1 MKNCTCRITIFSYT
15 NIVKLKIQ
23 SKNSFSGSI
32 VIGMEE
38 KLRRTVIGLTGPSG
52 AGKGMVGKIFEE
64 NGIPCIDTD
73 LVYRKLLIP
82 PSECLDELCGYFGNG
97 ITDDNG
103 TLDRRKLAKVVFGKG
118 NEKKL
123 AVLNSI
129 SHRHILNKVR
139 ETIKEYNNTGFSV
152 VAVDAPLLFESGFDS
167 ECDLIV
173 SVMAPYN
180 ERLSRIILRD
190 GISEDA
196 AKMRL
201 SAQHGDEYYTERS
214 DYIINNDCDTER
226 LMLQTLIII
235 KDILKQ
241 AENKV

>member
-1 MKNCTCRITIFSYT
+1 
-15 NIVKLKIQ
+15 
-23 SKNSFSGSI
+23 
-32 VIGMEE
+32 MEE
-38 KLRRTVIGLTGPSG
+38 KLCGTVIGLTGPSG
-52 AGKGMVGKIFEE
+52 AGKGTVSKIFEE

-73 LVYRKLLIP
+73 LVYRKLLMP
-82 PSECLDELCGYFGNG
+82 PSECLNELCGYFGNG
-97 ITDDNG
+97 ITADNG
-103 TLDRRKLAKVVFGKG
+103 TLDRRRLAKVVFGKG
-118 NEKKL
+118 NEEKL

-139 ETIKEYNNTGFSV
+139 EIIKEYNNKGYSV

-173 SVMAPYN
+173 SVVAPYH
-180 ERLSRIILRD
+180 ERLSRIVLRD

-201 SAQHGDEYYTERS
+201 SAQHGDEYYTKRS
-214 DYIINNDCDTER
+214 DYVITNDGDSEK
-226 LMLQTLIII
+226 LILQTLKII
-235 KDILKQ
+235 KDIFKR